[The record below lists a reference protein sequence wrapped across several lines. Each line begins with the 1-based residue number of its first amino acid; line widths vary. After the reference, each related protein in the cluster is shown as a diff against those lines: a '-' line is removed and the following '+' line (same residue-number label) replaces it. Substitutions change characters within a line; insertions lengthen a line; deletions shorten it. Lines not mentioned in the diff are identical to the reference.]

1 MRHVCSRVGFFAPP
15 PACRGRCWERVM
27 LLIFGSEVRPHP
39 NPPLR
44 AGGARLWSL
53 RVLRDGHHQESRA
66 RFLCVEATSAAR
78 GIVHPIHG
86 VHPYALRASGPA
98 CGCPNSF
105 QTNSSNPEGPRPSL
119 SASKTKRPTRG
130 RFVLLAEREGFEPS
144 VVLPL
149 RLISSQVHSTTLP
162 PLQRGARGPR
172 EPASLR
178 GRRNGDKHT
187 ERWACL
193 LGDRISRLF
202 SSPAAARY
210 RPRCPGSATA
220 IRSPVPSAIRPDPDG
235 HWDPGRKCRC
245 ICPWHERS

>member
-1 MRHVCSRVGFFAPP
+1 VTVIIRKA
-15 PACRGRCWERVM
+15 ERV
-27 LLIFGSEVRPHP
+27 F
-39 NPPLR
+39 
-44 AGGARLWSL
+44 
-53 RVLRDGHHQESRA
+53 
-66 RFLCVEATSAAR
+66 
-78 GIVHPIHG
+78 
-86 VHPYALRASGPA
+86 YALRRRPLHGGLFTPSMGFTPTRCALRGQPA
-98 CGCPNSF
+98 AVRIRSRRIRR
-105 QTNSSNPEGPRPSL
+105 TPEGPRPSL

>member
-1 MRHVCSRVGFFAPP
+1 MRHVCGASALCCGSCEQRKENSLRARFFAPP
-15 PACRGRCWERVM
+15 PACRGRLEGGC
-27 LLIFGSEVRPHP
+27 S
-39 NPPLR
+39 PPSMGFTPTR
-44 AGGARLWSL
+44 
-53 RVLRDGHHQESRA
+53 
-66 RFLCVEATSAAR
+66 C
-78 GIVHPIHG
+78 
-86 VHPYALRASGPA
+86 ALRGQPAAVRIRSRRIRRLRRQDAEANIGVADGPKGEA
-98 CGCPNSF
+98 QDVP
-105 QTNSSNPEGPRPSL
+105 SNPEGPRPSL

-187 ERWACL
+187 ERRACL
-193 LGDRISRLF
+193 QGDGLSRLF
-202 SSPAAARY
+202 SSPAAARC
-210 RPRCPGSATA
+210 RPRYRGSATA

-235 HWDPGRKCRC
+235 HWDLGRKCRC